1 MNVTIVHYMKELLRD
16 NQDILVY
23 LGISIGII
31 TVLTVVV
38 QIFIKVSLRK
48 RTELIEKIKETNAV
62 ETETPLKKS
71 SRTFKREAKKHLKER
86 FSIFK
91 RVAITVSIISVL
103 LVTSI
108 PFVDKLPQAFL
119 SVLVGSAAIITG
131 MAAKPFIENF
141 LSGIAITVSKMLKIG
156 DTIIINDN
164 YGTIEDISPTHT
176 VIKIWNWRR
185 YVIPNSSMINTD
197 FVNLTLNNKW
207 LWAHVEFFVS
217 YESIIGD
224 VRDIALSTVLAC
236 EHYNDVEPP
245 SFWVMKTEKDSVK
258 CWVASWADSP
268 AAAWELEAE
277 IRTNLVISFQ
287 ERGIKTHINFH
298 KVDSEDFS
306 LQS

>member
-1 MNVTIVHYMKELLRD
+1 MNEFIQENIEIIMYF
-16 NQDILVY
+16 
-23 LGISIGII
+23 GISLAAITALTII
-31 TVLTVVV
+31 SQV
-38 QIFIKVSLRK
+38 FIKRSLKK
-48 RTELIEKIKETNAV
+48 RTDSIERIKETNAI

-71 SRTFKREAKKHLKER
+71 SRTFKKEAKKHLRAR

-91 RVAITVSIISVL
+91 RVAITLSIISVIFIA
-103 LVTSI
+103 SI
-108 PFVDKLPQAFL
+108 PFIDKIPQAFL
-119 SVLVGSAAIITG
+119 SILVGSAAIITG

-197 FVNLTLNNKW
+197 FVNLTLNDKW

-217 YESIIGD
+217 YESNIRE
-224 VRDIALSTVLAC
+224 VKEIALSTVLEC
-236 EHYNDVEPP
+236 THYNNVEPP

-258 CWVASWADSP
+258 CWVASWAESP
-268 AAAWELEAE
+268 AGAWELEAE
-277 IRTNLVISFQ
+277 IRTNLIMNFQ
-287 ERGIKTHINFH
+287 EKGIQSHINFH
-298 KVDSEDFS
+298 RMINNGD
-306 LQS
+306 QI